1 MPAKLMSDVSSP
13 QAMPEHVRSIT
24 LIRHGR
30 TSYNARHCFQGQIDI
45 PLDEIGEWQV
55 RQTAQALRSLYVESH
70 PERRQLVVASDLS
83 RAMATAHA
91 FADPLGLVVHPDA
104 RVRERN
110 FGEWEG
116 KELAELERECP
127 EDYRAWAEY
136 RGGELRHGA
145 ETKAAVGERGR
156 AALEEWSFSAGA
168 DTDLYVFS
176 HGSWIAQT
184 VQTVLG
190 LGLSTPISPTWSAW
204 ATRTG
209 CGSSQPTCPTAR
221 CGGGSSTTIMVRRS
235 PTPTSGS
242 IRPYSRLL
250 MLRSPRPSLYPPFPV
265 RWQRTHRVPNDGL
278 RWKHTVIDSR
288 RRPIMA
294 KNIADGDII
303 WTQRKRNWC
312 RTPFTFTTYTLTA
325 DELATQSGLLHQSF
339 DTVKLFRI
347 VDITISRTLLQRIFG
362 LSTILID
369 AMDQSTG
376 GKIVLKNIID
386 GFAVRKELQH
396 AVDAARNVNRVS
408 TREFMG
414 TGDGYYGG
422 PDGPDLDGDGYPDFP
437 AR

>member
-190 LGLSTPISPTWSAW
+190 LGGYPPRFRRRGQHGQRALGA
-204 ATRTG
+204 
-209 CGSSQPTCPTAR
+209 
-221 CGGGSSTTIMVRRS
+221 VRRS
-235 PTPTSGS
+235 
-242 IRPYSRLL
+242 R
-250 MLRSPRPSLYPPFPV
+250 
-265 RWQRTHRVPNDGL
+265 HA
-278 RWKHTVIDSR
+278 R
-288 RRPIMA
+288 R
-294 KNIADGDII
+294 
-303 WTQRKRNWC
+303 
-312 RTPFTFTTYTLTA
+312 
-325 DELATQSGLLHQSF
+325 H
-339 DTVKLFRI
+339 V
-347 VDITISRTLLQRIFG
+347 
-362 LSTILID
+362 
-369 AMDQSTG
+369 
-376 GKIVLKNIID
+376 
-386 GFAVRKELQH
+386 AV
-396 AVDAARNVNRVS
+396 AARRLQSWSGARRHRPVGAS
-408 TREFMG
+408 
-414 TGDGYYGG
+414 G
-422 PDGPDLDGDGYPDFP
+422 PIAGS
-437 AR
+437 

>member
-116 KELAELERECP
+116 KELAE
-127 EDYRAWAEY
+127 
-136 RGGELRHGA
+136 
-145 ETKAAVGERGR
+145 TKAAVGERGR

-190 LGLSTPISPTWSAW
+190 LGAIHPDFADVVSMGNAHW
-204 ATRTG
+204 
-209 CGSSQPTCPTAR
+209 
-221 CGGGSSTTIMVRRS
+221 VRFVAADM
-235 PTPTSGS
+235 P
-242 IRPYSRLL
+242 
-250 MLRSPRPSLYPPFPV
+250 
-265 RWQRTHRVPNDGL
+265 DGTL
-278 RWKHTVIDSR
+278 RWRLVDYNHG
-288 RRPIMA
+288 PA
-294 KNIADGDII
+294 LAD
-303 WTQRKRNWC
+303 T
-312 RTPFTFTTYTLTA
+312 
-325 DELATQSGLLHQSF
+325 
-339 DTVKLFRI
+339 
-347 VDITISRTLLQRIFG
+347 
-362 LSTILID
+362 
-369 AMDQSTG
+369 DQW
-376 GKIVLKNIID
+376 
-386 GFAVRKELQH
+386 EH
-396 AVDAARNVNRVS
+396 
-408 TREFMG
+408 
-414 TGDGYYGG
+414 
-422 PDGPDLDGDGYPDFP
+422 P
-437 AR
+437 AL